1 MLQVLGYG
9 SDLQMKANILLQI
22 MEMSPSINSLLTC
35 ISNWIEVQEKLNSS
49 ETFIEIVTLSHKF
62 MSLVSSDKFSSTTG
76 FDLRSL
82 TKLFELKSTLTKD
95 KTAYHIILKQYLLW
109 KDPKGGRRMLLD
121 KD

>member
-1 MLQVLGYG
+1 
-9 SDLQMKANILLQI
+9 MKANILLQI

-35 ISNWIEVQEKLNSS
+35 ISNWIEVQDKLNSS

-62 MSLVSSDKFSSTTG
+62 MSLVSSDKFSSSTG